1 MAAYDLNAKGSGN
14 EVHAIRVRGSLYIDV
29 LKILAAL
36 AVVILH
42 TNAIFWE
49 GPSSPA
55 WLSANLIETLFYWA
69 APMFFMISGA
79 TLLNYPL
86 RMSTKKYVVKRIRKT
101 VVPYCLWT
109 VIAILFFTVGPY
121 RVMRPDLS
129 IREIVKAFV
138 RPGASPYTLP
148 VYWYFPALFG
158 VYIAIPFIASMKY
171 EHVRG
176 LAFVLVLFQ
185 SLLPTFATVSG
196 VQFINTDFAGS
207 LSIGYSL
214 LAVLGYVLSK
224 EEISGRWRGMLY
236 LLGILSWGAEFF
248 GTLAVSNT
256 ADGVVRTFKGYLS
269 FFCIVQTSAV
279 FVFTKYACSRLED
292 CWPADAVRSWKQR
305 LSKIASLT
313 FGVYLIHYYFTI
325 YLPMTLPIDR
335 YSLGWRIWGGVAI
348 FAVCSVITAL
358 LAKVPVVNKMLLGK

>member
-55 WLSANLIETLFYWA
+55 WLSANLIETLLYWA

-148 VYWYFPALFG
+148 VYWYFPALFLRLCLCSSNRYCQRLLQL
-158 VYIAIPFIASMKY
+158 VVSSSLIRILPALSVLATPFWPFL
-171 EHVRG
+171 G
-176 LAFVLVLFQ
+176 TF
-185 SLLPTFATVSG
+185 SLRRRYP
-196 VQFINTDFAGS
+196 
-207 LSIGYSL
+207 
-214 LAVLGYVLSK
+214 
-224 EEISGRWRGMLY
+224 
-236 LLGILSWGAEFF
+236 
-248 GTLAVSNT
+248 
-256 ADGVVRTFKGYLS
+256 ADGVECFICSASYLGEQNFS
-269 FFCIVQTSAV
+269 GHSLYRILLMGLFGH
-279 FVFTKYACSRLED
+279 SR
-292 CWPADAVRSWKQR
+292 V
-305 LSKIASLT
+305 T
-313 FGVYLIHYYFTI
+313 
-325 YLPMTLPIDR
+325 
-335 YSLGWRIWGGVAI
+335 
-348 FAVCSVITAL
+348 
-358 LAKVPVVNKMLLGK
+358 